1 MQQVVLPDLP
11 VILSTAANID
21 IILAIYVSRPKFPK
35 KSPSLLSLIVADSC
49 SYSNSKNQGK
59 GGGDIRNPML
69 DLLRLVFYQLSIS
82 VVAPNQR
89 AYILRPSEVWDYQ
102 ASYDE
107 MERYEAENW

>member
-1 MQQVVLPDLP
+1 
-11 VILSTAANID
+11 
-21 IILAIYVSRPKFPK
+21 
-35 KSPSLLSLIVADSC
+35 
-49 SYSNSKNQGK
+49 
-59 GGGDIRNPML
+59 ML